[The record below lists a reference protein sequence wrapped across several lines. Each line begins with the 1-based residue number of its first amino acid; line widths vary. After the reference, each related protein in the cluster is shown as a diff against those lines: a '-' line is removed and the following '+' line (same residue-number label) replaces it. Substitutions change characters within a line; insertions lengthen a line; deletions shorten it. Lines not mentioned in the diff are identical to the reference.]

1 MANWSRKKVI
11 RLAKG
16 FTGRS
21 KSCFGLAL
29 RKTHRAAQYA
39 YRDRRVK
46 RRTVR
51 TTWISAINAAVRE
64 HGVTYSK
71 FSNGLVK
78 KSNIELDRKILHNLA
93 QMEPYSFKAVLD
105 EVKVQA
111 GMEEVARRKPMVS
124 GMVSVSYPEAM
135 RKGMML
141 PRSRPEEINVLVKE
155 EPKADIYGLRFP
167 EKHAKTDKDFMRLS
181 FVEEDD
187 QWRAE
192 QDRLKLS
199 ESEMKRLPRE
209 ILTDNWEE
217 DMTLY
222 KDKRKP

>member
-1 MANWSRKKVI
+1 MANWSRKKVL

-21 KSCFGLAL
+21 RNCFGLAL

-46 RRTVR
+46 KRTVR
-51 TTWISAINAAVRE
+51 QEWITNINAAVRE

-71 FSNGLVK
+71 FSHGLVK
-78 KSNIELDRKILHNLA
+78 LSNIQLDRKILQNLA

-111 GMEEVARRKPMVS
+111 GMEEVARRRPLIA
-124 GMVSVSYPEAM
+124 GMQSISFPEAM
-135 RKGMML
+135 KKGMML
-141 PRSRPEEINVLVKE
+141 PRARPEEIKAIIRE
-155 EPKADIYGLRFP
+155 EPKADLYGLRFP
-167 EKHAKTDKDFMRLS
+167 EKHAKTKEDFMRVS
-181 FVEEDD
+181 FVEEDNK
-187 QWRAE
+187 WRTE
-192 QDRLKLS
+192 QDRLQLS

-209 ILTDNWEE
+209 ILTDDWKE
-217 DMTLY
+217 DMILY